1 LRAHVQTIAS
11 EEKGAGAGS
20 GSEANGL
27 PRANGAQSISRLDTE
42 ELVRRARR
50 GDRSAFE
57 ELYHRY
63 YPAVAKRLT
72 HMLGPSSPQ
81 VSDLIQDTF
90 AQAYQNLSRF
100 RGDGHFCHW
109 LLRIA
114 SNQARSSFRR
124 SKRSIF
130 RLWDRPERQE
140 AVASPLESVDETYPT
155 LHAVHQALG
164 TLSPTLREAVVLF
177 ELEGLSLA
185 EMSVELGV
193 PLHTAASR
201 VRRGR
206 ERLRKALERMGY
218 TPLMQATSVAFCNGE
233 QR

>member
-1 LRAHVQTIAS
+1 LRAHAHTTAS
-11 EEKGAGAGS
+11 EVS
-20 GSEANGL
+20 
-27 PRANGAQSISRLDTE
+27 QLDTDA
-42 ELVRRARR
+42 LVRRART
-50 GDRSAFE
+50 GDRAAFE

-72 HMLGPSSPQ
+72 HMMGPSSPQ
-81 VSDLIQDTF
+81 VNDLVQDTF
-90 AQAYQNLSRF
+90 AQAYQNLGRF
-100 RGDGHFCHW
+100 RGEGHFCHW

-124 SKRSIF
+124 SKRSIL

-140 AVASPLESVDETYPT
+140 AVASPLKSVDETYPT
-155 LHAVHQALG
+155 LHAVHRALES
-164 TLSPTLREAVVLF
+164 LSSTLREAVVLF

-185 EMSVELGV
+185 EMAAELDV

-218 TPLMQATSVAFCNGE
+218 TPLVRASVAFCNGE

>member
-1 LRAHVQTIAS
+1 MIITPEAS
-11 EEKGAGAGS
+11 RIGS
-20 GSEANGL
+20 
-27 PRANGAQSISRLDTE
+27 D
-42 ELVRRARR
+42 ELVRRAQR
-50 GDRSAFE
+50 GDRVAFE
-57 ELYHRY
+57 ELYHRF

-72 HMLGPSSPQ
+72 HLLSPASPQ
-81 VSDLIQDTF
+81 VNDLAQDTF
-90 AQAYQNLSRF
+90 AQAFQNLHRF

-114 SNQARSSFRR
+114 SNAARSSYRR
-124 SKRSIF
+124 ERRSIF

-140 AVASPLESVDETYPT
+140 AVASPLQSVDETYPT
-155 LHAVHQALG
+155 LQAVHQALSK
-164 TLSPTLREAVVLF
+164 LSPNLREAVVLF

-185 EMSVELGV
+185 EMSADLGI

-218 TPLMQATSVAFCNGE
+218 APLSQTRTSVALCSGE